1 MLKSNF
7 LKKLGLCVLSAA
19 LCASAFASCGKDG
32 DGDGDNGKKIDENTN
47 ISDVTSEKVADEAA
61 WKAAFDVTKFTNFS
75 MKTVS
80 KQTVAAKTLQNA
92 LTFLY
97 TGDKAYYSVTET
109 DENGKTQRNDVYL
122 AKANGDFSVYGMNYV
137 NGEKTF
143 EDAYDKNNSGEYDYM
158 MTGEAGTMMLTQLG
172 EVPFAEVSYSEEKKG
187 YIYSKDG
194 AEAVLKIAD
203 GLFAGYAMSGESGEG
218 ESKMS
223 MEMSA
228 IYYNIGS
235 TEITLPEKMTMP
247 VAEVAMTKADFYTE
261 VKKRET
267 ASIAAKKWGTV
278 NVRGTQTKKGVT
290 ANVYANNAPISHGL
304 GFSMVKLTV
313 SEGATGVSSTNVGVF
328 GYSVMLKNTTIFS
341 TEEFKKVGANLQAVW
356 VATVDGETA
365 SMKVTLNADGYL
377 TEYEMKSETATET
390 VEQKLTFSG
399 YAGEYTSGKKPGG
412 DSGKQPG
419 DSDKKTELTKNTN
432 FTTLKSEKVTAEGWK
447 QAFSNSNEAYRNF
460 TAIAYAKIGVN
471 NIYYVQRRAEKSGF
485 YGVAF
490 KTDFVT
496 DPKHDTYVYENKDG
510 EYMERTTSGDEA
522 YGRLR
527 DGMPIPMLYSCFCP
541 DFSEYFSLFTY
552 DETSNAYV
560 YEGDGIEA
568 NSYLWYGVGTKKYVK
583 AELKIVNGALACVN
597 TVDEDGRATKTSFFD
612 FGTTDVELPEIEK

>member
-19 LCASAFASCGKDG
+19 LCASAFAACGKDG

-47 ISDVTSEKVADEAA
+47 ISDVASEKVADETA

-97 TGDKAYYSVTET
+97 TGDKAYYSVTGT

-143 EDAYDKNNSGEYDYM
+143 EGAYDKNNSGEYNYM
-158 MTGEAGTMMLTQLG
+158 MTGETGTMMLTQLG

-228 IYYNIGS
+228 IYYNIGTTS
-235 TEITLPEKMTMP
+235 ITLPEKMTMP
-247 VAEVAMTKADFYTE
+247 AAEETMTKADFYAE
-261 VKKRET
+261 VKKRED

-278 NVRGTQTKKGVT
+278 NVSGTQTKNGVT
-290 ANVYANNAPISHGL
+290 ANVYANNAPISHGM

-313 SEGATGVSSTNVGVF
+313 SESETSVSSTNVGVF
-328 GYSVMLKNTTIFS
+328 GYSVMQKNTVTFS

-356 VATVDGETA
+356 VATEGGETA
-365 SMKVTLNADGYL
+365 SMKATLNADGYL
-377 TEYEMKSETATET
+377 TEYEMKSESATET

-399 YAGEYTSGKKPGG
+399 YAGEYNSGKKPGS

-419 DSDKKTELTKNTN
+419 DSDTPADKEITVSDFVKQIAQLQEKAGAYTKVSVYTSEEDYLNLDITDGEVVCGEGENALRLPIGVKKIEEMIKSME
-432 FTTLKSEKVTAEGWK
+432 TLKAKVSVKVSGE
-447 QAFSNSNEAYRNF
+447 FYYLRFEISNNTIITYTFGSDGYLREYKKSVGNEV
-460 TAIAYAKIGVN
+460 TMGAKLN
-471 NIYYVQRRAEKSGF
+471 YQK
-485 YGVAF
+485 
-490 KTDFVT
+490 
-496 DPKHDTYVYENKDG
+496 
-510 EYMERTTSGDEA
+510 
-522 YGRLR
+522 
-527 DGMPIPMLYSCFCP
+527 
-541 DFSEYFSLFTY
+541 
-552 DETSNAYV
+552 
-560 YEGDGIEA
+560 
-568 NSYLWYGVGTKKYVK
+568 
-583 AELKIVNGALACVN
+583 
-597 TVDEDGRATKTSFFD
+597 
-612 FGTTDVELPEIEK
+612 

>member
-47 ISDVTSEKVADEAA
+47 ISDVASEKVADETA

-80 KQTVAAKTLQNA
+80 KQTVAAKTSQNA

-143 EDAYDKNNSGEYDYM
+143 EGAYDKNNSGEYNYM

-247 VAEVAMTKADFYTE
+247 AAEETMTKADFYAE
-261 VKKRET
+261 VKKRED

-278 NVRGTQTKKGVT
+278 NVIGTQTKNGVT
-290 ANVYANNAPISHGL
+290 ANVYANNAPISHGM

-328 GYSVMLKNTTIFS
+328 GYSVMQNNTMNFS

-356 VATVDGETA
+356 IATVNGETS

-377 TEYEMKSETATET
+377 TEYEMKSESAAGTMA
-390 VEQKLTFSG
+390 QKLTFSG
-399 YAGEYTSGKKPGG
+399 YAGEYTSGKKPSE
-412 DSGKQPG
+412 DNTPVGK
-419 DSDKKTELTKNTN
+419 ELTVGEFVNKIAQLQEKTDAYTKVSVDTPEEIYYNLEITDGEAVCGEGENALHLPIATQKIEATIKSMQMLQAKTSIRVRSAGNSEVYDLTFMFSDNTIITYT
-432 FTTLKSEKVTAEGWK
+432 FRSDGYLKSCERSVGNEVTTVVK
-447 QAFSNSNEAYRNF
+447 
-460 TAIAYAKIGVN
+460 
-471 NIYYVQRRAEKSGF
+471 
-485 YGVAF
+485 
-490 KTDFVT
+490 
-496 DPKHDTYVYENKDG
+496 
-510 EYMERTTSGDEA
+510 
-522 YGRLR
+522 
-527 DGMPIPMLYSCFCP
+527 
-541 DFSEYFSLFTY
+541 LFNY
-552 DETSNAYV
+552 Q
-560 YEGDGIEA
+560 
-568 NSYLWYGVGTKKYVK
+568 K
-583 AELKIVNGALACVN
+583 
-597 TVDEDGRATKTSFFD
+597 
-612 FGTTDVELPEIEK
+612 

>member
-7 LKKLGLCVLSAA
+7 LTKLGLCVLSAA
-19 LCASAFASCGKDG
+19 LCASAFAACGKDG

-47 ISDVTSEKVADEAA
+47 ISDVASEKVADETA

-80 KQTVAAKTLQNA
+80 KQTVAAKTSQNA

-143 EDAYDKNNSGEYDYM
+143 EGAYDKNNSGEYNYM

-203 GLFAGYAMSGESGEG
+203 GLFAGYAMSGKSGEG

-228 IYYNIGS
+228 IYYNIGTTS
-235 TEITLPEKMTMP
+235 ITLPEKMTMP
-247 VAEVAMTKADFYTE
+247 AAEETMTKADFYAE
-261 VKKRET
+261 VKKREE

-278 NVRGTQTKKGVT
+278 NVSGTQTKNGVT
-290 ANVYANNAPISHGL
+290 ANVYANNVPISHGM

-313 SEGATGVSSTNVGVF
+313 SESETSESSTSVGVF
-328 GYSVMLKNTTIFS
+328 GYSVMQKNTVTFS

-356 VATVDGETA
+356 VATVGGETA
-365 SMKVTLNADGYL
+365 SMKATLNADGYL

-399 YAGEYTSGKKPGG
+399 YAGEYTSGKKPSE
-412 DSGKQPG
+412 DNTPVGK
-419 DSDKKTELTKNTN
+419 ELTVGEFVNKIAQLQEKTDAYTKVSVDTPEEIYYNLEITDGEAVCGEGETPLRLPIATQKIEATIKSMQMLQAKTSIRVRSAGNSEVYDLTFMFSDNTIITYT
-432 FTTLKSEKVTAEGWK
+432 FGSDGYLKSCERSVGNEVTTVVK
-447 QAFSNSNEAYRNF
+447 
-460 TAIAYAKIGVN
+460 
-471 NIYYVQRRAEKSGF
+471 
-485 YGVAF
+485 
-490 KTDFVT
+490 
-496 DPKHDTYVYENKDG
+496 
-510 EYMERTTSGDEA
+510 
-522 YGRLR
+522 
-527 DGMPIPMLYSCFCP
+527 
-541 DFSEYFSLFTY
+541 LFNY
-552 DETSNAYV
+552 
-560 YEGDGIEA
+560 
-568 NSYLWYGVGTKKYVK
+568 
-583 AELKIVNGALACVN
+583 
-597 TVDEDGRATKTSFFD
+597 
-612 FGTTDVELPEIEK
+612 

>member
-47 ISDVTSEKVADEAA
+47 IFDVASEKVADETA

-97 TGDKAYYSVTET
+97 TGDKAYYAVSEPK
-109 DENGKTQRNDVYL
+109 DEKIEKNEVYFSKTNDVWS
-122 AKANGDFSVYGMNYV
+122 AYGMVYS
-137 NGEKTF
+137 GSELTF
-143 EDAYDKNNSGEYDYM
+143 EGAYDVKNHPEYDM
-158 MTGEAGTMMLTQLG
+158 MTSGSVGTMMLTQLG

-247 VAEVAMTKADFYTE
+247 AAEETMTKADFYAE
-261 VKKRET
+261 VKKRED

-278 NVRGTQTKKGVT
+278 NVSGTQTKNGVT
-290 ANVYANNAPISHGL
+290 ANDVYANNAPISHGM

-313 SEGATGVSSTNVGVF
+313 SESETSVSSTNVGVF
-328 GYSVMLKNTTIFS
+328 GYSVMQKNTVTFS

-356 VATVDGETA
+356 VATEGGETD
-365 SMKVTLNADGYL
+365 SVKTTLNEDGYL

-399 YAGEYTSGKKPGG
+399 YAGEYNSGKKPGG
-412 DSGKQPG
+412 DSGNQPG
-419 DSDKKTELTKNTN
+419 DSDTPAEKEFTVSDFLDKIAQLQEKADAYTKVSVGTQEE
-432 FTTLKSEKVTAEGWK
+432 T
-447 QAFSNSNEAYRNF
+447 YRNLDI
-460 TAIAYAKIGVN
+460 TDGEAVCGEGENALHLPIGVKKIEEMIKSMEMLKAKVSVKVSSVGNREFYDLMFEVSN
-471 NIYYVQRRAEKSGF
+471 NTIITYIFGSDGYLCECKKS
-485 YGVAF
+485 
-490 KTDFVT
+490 
-496 DPKHDTYVYENKDG
+496 
-510 EYMERTTSGDEA
+510 
-522 YGRLR
+522 
-527 DGMPIPMLYSCFCP
+527 
-541 DFSEYFSLFTY
+541 
-552 DETSNAYV
+552 
-560 YEGDGIEA
+560 
-568 NSYLWYGVGTKKYVK
+568 
-583 AELKIVNGALACVN
+583 
-597 TVDEDGRATKTSFFD
+597 VDNE
-612 FGTTDVELPEIEK
+612 GTTVAKLFNYQK

>member
-80 KQTVAAKTLQNA
+80 KQTVAAKTSQNA

-143 EDAYDKNNSGEYDYM
+143 EGAYDKNNSGEYNYM

-203 GLFAGYAMSGESGEG
+203 GLFAGYAMSGKSGEG

-228 IYYNIGS
+228 IYYNIGTTS
-235 TEITLPEKMTMP
+235 ITLPEKMTMP
-247 VAEVAMTKADFYTE
+247 AAEETMTKADFYAE
-261 VKKRET
+261 VKKRED

-278 NVRGTQTKKGVT
+278 NVSGTQTKNGVT
-290 ANVYANNAPISHGL
+290 ANVYANNAPISHGM

-313 SEGATGVSSTNVGVF
+313 SESETSVSSTNVGVF
-328 GYSVMLKNTTIFS
+328 GYSVMQKNTATFS

-356 VATVDGETA
+356 VVTIDGETD
-365 SMKVTLNADGYL
+365 SMKATLNEAGYL

-399 YAGEYTSGKKPGG
+399 YAGEYNSGKKPGS

-419 DSDKKTELTKNTN
+419 DSDTPAGKELTV
-432 FTTLKSEKVTAEGWK
+432 SEFVNQIAQLQEKADAYMKVSVSTPEETYYNLDITDGEAVCGEGEN
-447 QAFSNSNEAYRNF
+447 ALRLP
-460 TAIAYAKIGVN
+460 IGVKK
-471 NIYYVQRRAEKSGF
+471 IEEMIKSMEMLQAKTSIWVRSAGNREF
-485 YGVAF
+485 YDLTFTFSDNTFITYTFGSDGYLFECKKSVGNEVTMVA
-490 KTDFVT
+490 KL
-496 DPKHDTYVYENKDG
+496 DTYQK
-510 EYMERTTSGDEA
+510 
-522 YGRLR
+522 
-527 DGMPIPMLYSCFCP
+527 
-541 DFSEYFSLFTY
+541 
-552 DETSNAYV
+552 
-560 YEGDGIEA
+560 
-568 NSYLWYGVGTKKYVK
+568 
-583 AELKIVNGALACVN
+583 
-597 TVDEDGRATKTSFFD
+597 
-612 FGTTDVELPEIEK
+612 

>member
-47 ISDVTSEKVADEAA
+47 ISDVASEKVADEAA

-97 TGDKAYYSVTET
+97 TGDKAYYAVSEPK
-109 DENGKTQRNDVYL
+109 DEKIEKNEVYFSKTNDVWS
-122 AKANGDFSVYGMNYV
+122 AYGMVYSG
-137 NGEKTF
+137 GELTF
-143 EDAYDKNNSGEYDYM
+143 EGAYDVKNHPEYDM
-158 MTGEAGTMMLTQLG
+158 MTSGSVGTMMLTQISS
-172 EVPFAEVSYSEEKKG
+172 EATFDKVTYSEEKKG

-247 VAEVAMTKADFYTE
+247 AAEETMTKADFYAE
-261 VKKRET
+261 VKKRED

-278 NVRGTQTKKGVT
+278 NVIGTQTKNGVT
-290 ANVYANNAPISHGL
+290 VNVYANNLPISHGM

-328 GYSVMLKNTTIFS
+328 GYSVMQNNTMNFS

-356 VATVDGETA
+356 IATVNGETS

-377 TEYEMKSETATET
+377 TEYEMKSESAAGTMA
-390 VEQKLTFSG
+390 QKLTFSG
-399 YAGEYTSGKKPGG
+399 YAGEYTSGKKPSE
-412 DSGKQPG
+412 DNTPVGK
-419 DSDKKTELTKNTN
+419 ELTVGEFVNKIAQLQEKTDAYTKVSVDTPEEIYYNLEITDGEAVCGEGENALHLPIATQKIEATIKSMQMLQAKTSIRVRSAGNSEVYDLTFMFSDNTIITYT
-432 FTTLKSEKVTAEGWK
+432 FRSDGYLKSCERSVGNEVTTVVK
-447 QAFSNSNEAYRNF
+447 
-460 TAIAYAKIGVN
+460 
-471 NIYYVQRRAEKSGF
+471 
-485 YGVAF
+485 
-490 KTDFVT
+490 
-496 DPKHDTYVYENKDG
+496 
-510 EYMERTTSGDEA
+510 
-522 YGRLR
+522 
-527 DGMPIPMLYSCFCP
+527 
-541 DFSEYFSLFTY
+541 LFNY
-552 DETSNAYV
+552 Q
-560 YEGDGIEA
+560 
-568 NSYLWYGVGTKKYVK
+568 K
-583 AELKIVNGALACVN
+583 
-597 TVDEDGRATKTSFFD
+597 
-612 FGTTDVELPEIEK
+612 

>member
-19 LCASAFASCGKDG
+19 LCASAFAACGKDG

-47 ISDVTSEKVADEAA
+47 ISDVVSEKVADEAA

-75 MKTVS
+75 TKTVA
-80 KQTVAAKTLQNA
+80 KQTIAAKTSQNA
-92 LTFLY
+92 LTFLF
-97 TGDKAYYSVTET
+97 TGDKAYYSVSETNTE
-109 DENGKTQRNDVYL
+109 GKTQRNDVYL

-143 EDAYDKNNSGEYDYM
+143 EGAYDKNNSGEYDYM
-158 MTGEAGTMMLTQLG
+158 MTGKAGTMMLTQLG

-247 VAEVAMTKADFYTE
+247 AAEETMTKADFYAE
-261 VKKRET
+261 VKKRED

-278 NVRGTQTKKGVT
+278 NVIGTQTKNGVT
-290 ANVYANNAPISHGL
+290 ANVYANNAPISHGM

-328 GYSVMLKNTTIFS
+328 GYSVMQNNTMNFS

-356 VATVDGETA
+356 IATVNGETS

-377 TEYEMKSETATET
+377 TEYEMKSESAAGTMA
-390 VEQKLTFSG
+390 QKLTFSG
-399 YAGEYTSGKKPGG
+399 YAGEYTSGKKPSE
-412 DSGKQPG
+412 DNTPVGK
-419 DSDKKTELTKNTN
+419 ELTVGEFVNKIAQLQEKTDAYTKVSVDTPEEIYYNLEITDGEAVCGEGENALHLPIATQKIEATIKSMQMLQAKTSIRVRSAGNSEVYDLTFMFSDNTIITYT
-432 FTTLKSEKVTAEGWK
+432 FRSDGYLKSCERSVGNEVTTVVK
-447 QAFSNSNEAYRNF
+447 
-460 TAIAYAKIGVN
+460 
-471 NIYYVQRRAEKSGF
+471 
-485 YGVAF
+485 
-490 KTDFVT
+490 
-496 DPKHDTYVYENKDG
+496 
-510 EYMERTTSGDEA
+510 
-522 YGRLR
+522 
-527 DGMPIPMLYSCFCP
+527 
-541 DFSEYFSLFTY
+541 LFNY
-552 DETSNAYV
+552 Q
-560 YEGDGIEA
+560 
-568 NSYLWYGVGTKKYVK
+568 K
-583 AELKIVNGALACVN
+583 
-597 TVDEDGRATKTSFFD
+597 
-612 FGTTDVELPEIEK
+612 

>member
-1 MLKSNF
+1 MLKSNY
-7 LKKLGLCVLSAA
+7 LKKLGVCVLSAA
-19 LCASAFASCGKDG
+19 LCASAFAACGKDG
-32 DGDGDNGKKIDENTN
+32 DGDGDDGKKIDENTN
-47 ISDVTSEKVADEAA
+47 ISDVASEKVADETA

-80 KQTVAAKTLQNA
+80 KQTVAAKTSQNA

-143 EDAYDKNNSGEYDYM
+143 EGAYDKNNSGEYNYM

-203 GLFAGYAMSGESGEG
+203 GLFAGYAMSGKSGEG

-247 VAEVAMTKADFYTE
+247 AAEETMTKADFYAE
-261 VKKRET
+261 VKKRED

-278 NVRGTQTKKGVT
+278 NVSGTQTKNGVT
-290 ANVYANNAPISHGL
+290 ANVYANNAPISHGM

-313 SEGATGVSSTNVGVF
+313 SESETSVSSTNVGVF
-328 GYSVMLKNTTIFS
+328 GYSVMQKNTVTFS

-356 VATVDGETA
+356 VATEGGETA
-365 SMKVTLNADGYL
+365 SMKATLNEDGYL

-399 YAGEYTSGKKPGG
+399 YAGEYNSGKKPGG
-412 DSGKQPG
+412 DSGNQPG
-419 DSDKKTELTKNTN
+419 DSDTPAEKEFTVSDFLDKIAQLQEKADAYTKVSVGTQEETYDNLDITDG
-432 FTTLKSEKVTAEGWK
+432 EAVCGEGEN
-447 QAFSNSNEAYRNF
+447 ALHLP
-460 TAIAYAKIGVN
+460 IGVKK
-471 NIYYVQRRAEKSGF
+471 IEEMIKS
-485 YGVAF
+485 
-490 KTDFVT
+490 
-496 DPKHDTYVYENKDG
+496 
-510 EYMERTTSGDEA
+510 MEILQA
-522 YGRLR
+522 
-527 DGMPIPMLYSCFCP
+527 
-541 DFSEYFSLFTY
+541 
-552 DETSNAYV
+552 
-560 YEGDGIEA
+560 
-568 NSYLWYGVGTKKYVK
+568 
-583 AELKIVNGALACVN
+583 
-597 TVDEDGRATKTSFFD
+597 KTSIWVRSAGNREFYDLTFTFSD
-612 FGTTDVELPEIEK
+612 NTFITYTFGSNGYLFECKKSVGNEVTMVAKLFNYQK

>member
-7 LKKLGLCVLSAA
+7 LKKFGLCVLSAA
-19 LCASAFASCGKDG
+19 LCASAFAACGKDG

-47 ISDVTSEKVADEAA
+47 ISDVASEKVADETA

-75 MKTVS
+75 TKTVA
-80 KQTVAAKTLQNA
+80 KQTIAAKTSQNA

-143 EDAYDKNNSGEYDYM
+143 EGAYDKNNSGEYNYM
-158 MTGEAGTMMLTQLG
+158 MTGETGTMMLTQLG

-203 GLFAGYAMSGESGEG
+203 GLFAGYAMSGKSGEG

-247 VAEVAMTKADFYTE
+247 AAEETMTKADFYAE
-261 VKKRET
+261 VKKRED

-278 NVRGTQTKKGVT
+278 NVSGTQTKNGVT
-290 ANVYANNAPISHGL
+290 ANVYANNAPISHGM

-356 VATVDGETA
+356 VATVDDETS

-377 TEYEMKSETATET
+377 TEYEMKSESTAGT

-399 YAGEYTSGKKPGG
+399 YAGEYTSGKKPSE
-412 DSGKQPG
+412 DNTPVGK
-419 DSDKKTELTKNTN
+419 ELTVGEFVNKIAQ
-432 FTTLKSEKVTAEGWK
+432 LQEKTDAYTKVSVGTQE
-447 QAFSNSNEAYRNF
+447 ETYRNLDI
-460 TAIAYAKIGVN
+460 TDGEAVCGEGENALHLPIGVKK
-471 NIYYVQRRAEKSGF
+471 IEEMIKSMEMLKAKVSVKVRSVGNREF
-485 YGVAF
+485 YDLTITFSDNTFITYTFGSDGYLFECARSVGNEVTMVA
-490 KTDFVT
+490 K
-496 DPKHDTYVYENKDG
+496 
-510 EYMERTTSGDEA
+510 
-522 YGRLR
+522 
-527 DGMPIPMLYSCFCP
+527 
-541 DFSEYFSLFTY
+541 LFNY
-552 DETSNAYV
+552 Q
-560 YEGDGIEA
+560 
-568 NSYLWYGVGTKKYVK
+568 K
-583 AELKIVNGALACVN
+583 
-597 TVDEDGRATKTSFFD
+597 
-612 FGTTDVELPEIEK
+612 

>member
-19 LCASAFASCGKDG
+19 LCTSAFASCGKDGDG

-97 TGDKAYYSVTET
+97 TGDKAYYAVSEPK
-109 DENGKTQRNDVYL
+109 DEKIEKNEVYFSKTNDVWS
-122 AKANGDFSVYGMNYV
+122 AYGMVYS
-137 NGEKTF
+137 GSELTF
-143 EDAYDKNNSGEYDYM
+143 EGAYDVKNHPEYDM
-158 MTGEAGTMMLTQLG
+158 MTSGSVGTMMLTQLG

-203 GLFAGYAMSGESGEG
+203 GLFAGYTASGESGEG

-228 IYYNIGS
+228 IYYNIGTTS
-235 TEITLPEKMTMP
+235 ITLPEKMTMP
-247 VAEVAMTKADFYTE
+247 AAEETMTKADFYAE
-261 VKKRET
+261 VKKREE

-278 NVRGTQTKKGVT
+278 NVSGTQTKNGVT
-290 ANVYANNAPISHGL
+290 ANVSASNLPISHGL

-313 SEGATGVSSTNVGVF
+313 SESETSVSSTNVGVF
-328 GYSVMLKNTTIFS
+328 GYSVMQKNTETFS

-356 VATVDGETA
+356 VVTIDGETD
-365 SMKVTLNADGYL
+365 SMKATLNEDGYL

-399 YAGEYTSGKKPGG
+399 YAGEYNSGKKPGS

-419 DSDKKTELTKNTN
+419 DSDTPAGKKLTV
-432 FTTLKSEKVTAEGWK
+432 SEFLNKIAQLQEKADAYTKVSVSTPEETYDNLDITDGEVVCGEGEN
-447 QAFSNSNEAYRNF
+447 ALHLP
-460 TAIAYAKIGVN
+460 IGVKK
-471 NIYYVQRRAEKSGF
+471 IEEMIKSMEMLKAKTSIWVRSAGNREF
-485 YGVAF
+485 YDLTFTFSDNTFITYTFGSNGYLFECARSVGNEVTMVA
-490 KTDFVT
+490 KL
-496 DPKHDTYVYENKDG
+496 DTYQK
-510 EYMERTTSGDEA
+510 
-522 YGRLR
+522 
-527 DGMPIPMLYSCFCP
+527 
-541 DFSEYFSLFTY
+541 
-552 DETSNAYV
+552 
-560 YEGDGIEA
+560 
-568 NSYLWYGVGTKKYVK
+568 
-583 AELKIVNGALACVN
+583 
-597 TVDEDGRATKTSFFD
+597 
-612 FGTTDVELPEIEK
+612 

>member
-7 LKKLGLCVLSAA
+7 LKKLGLCVLSAT

-47 ISDVTSEKVADEAA
+47 ISDVVSEKVADEAA

-80 KQTVAAKTLQNA
+80 KQTVAAKTSQNA

-97 TGDKAYYSVTET
+97 TGDKAYYSVTGT

-143 EDAYDKNNSGEYDYM
+143 EGAYDKNNSGEYNYM
-158 MTGEAGTMMLTQLG
+158 MTGETGTMMLTQLG

-228 IYYNIGS
+228 IYYNIGTTS
-235 TEITLPEKMTMP
+235 ITLPEKMTMP
-247 VAEVAMTKADFYTE
+247 AAEETMTKADFYAE
-261 VKKRET
+261 VKKRED

-278 NVRGTQTKKGVT
+278 NVSGTQTKNGVT
-290 ANVYANNAPISHGL
+290 ANVYANNAPISHGM

-313 SEGATGVSSTNVGVF
+313 SESETSVSSTNVGVF
-328 GYSVMLKNTTIFS
+328 GYSVMQKNTVTFS

-356 VATVDGETA
+356 VATEGGETA
-365 SMKVTLNADGYL
+365 SMKATLNADGYL

-399 YAGEYTSGKKPGG
+399 YAGEYNSGKKPGS

-419 DSDKKTELTKNTN
+419 DSDTPAGKEITVSEFVKLIAQLQKEASAYTKVSVYTSEEDYHNLDITDGEVVCGEGENALRLPIGVKKIEEMIQSME
-432 FTTLKSEKVTAEGWK
+432 TLKAKVSVKVRSVGNSEWYDLMFEISNNTIITYTFRSDGYLREYKKSVGNEVTMG
-447 QAFSNSNEAYRNF
+447 
-460 TAIAYAKIGVN
+460 AKLN
-471 NIYYVQRRAEKSGF
+471 YQK
-485 YGVAF
+485 
-490 KTDFVT
+490 
-496 DPKHDTYVYENKDG
+496 
-510 EYMERTTSGDEA
+510 
-522 YGRLR
+522 
-527 DGMPIPMLYSCFCP
+527 
-541 DFSEYFSLFTY
+541 
-552 DETSNAYV
+552 
-560 YEGDGIEA
+560 
-568 NSYLWYGVGTKKYVK
+568 
-583 AELKIVNGALACVN
+583 
-597 TVDEDGRATKTSFFD
+597 
-612 FGTTDVELPEIEK
+612 

>member
-47 ISDVTSEKVADEAA
+47 ISDVTSEKVADETA

-80 KQTVAAKTLQNA
+80 KQTVAAKTSQNA

-143 EDAYDKNNSGEYDYM
+143 EGAYDKNNSGEYNYM
-158 MTGEAGTMMLTQLG
+158 MTGETGTMMLTQLG

-203 GLFAGYAMSGESGEG
+203 GLFAGYAMSGKSGEG

-228 IYYNIGS
+228 IYYNIGTTS
-235 TEITLPEKMTMP
+235 ITLPEKMTMP
-247 VAEVAMTKADFYTE
+247 AAEETMTKADFYAE
-261 VKKRET
+261 VKKRED

-278 NVRGTQTKKGVT
+278 NVSGTQTKNGVT
-290 ANVYANNAPISHGL
+290 ANVSASNLPISHGM

-313 SEGATGVSSTNVGVF
+313 AESETSVSSTNVGVF
-328 GYSVMLKNTTIFS
+328 GYSVMQKNTVTFS

-356 VATVDGETA
+356 VATEGGETA
-365 SMKVTLNADGYL
+365 SVKATLNADGYL
-377 TEYEMKSETATET
+377 TEYEMKSESATET

-399 YAGEYTSGKKPGG
+399 YAGEYNSGKKPGS
-412 DSGKQPG
+412 DSGNQPG

-496 DPKHDTYVYENKDG
+496 DPKYDTYVYENKDG

>member
-47 ISDVTSEKVADEAA
+47 ISDVASEKVADEAA

-80 KQTVAAKTLQNA
+80 KQTVAAKTSQNA

-143 EDAYDKNNSGEYDYM
+143 EGAYDKNNSGEYNYM
-158 MTGEAGTMMLTQLG
+158 MTGSVGTMMLTQLG

-203 GLFAGYAMSGESGEG
+203 GLFAGYAMSGKSGEG

-228 IYYNIGS
+228 IYYNIGTTS
-235 TEITLPEKMTMP
+235 ITLPEKMTMP
-247 VAEVAMTKADFYTE
+247 AAEETMTKADFYAE
-261 VKKRET
+261 VKKRED

-278 NVRGTQTKKGVT
+278 NVSGTQTKNGVT
-290 ANVYANNAPISHGL
+290 ANVYANNAPISHGM

-313 SEGATGVSSTNVGVF
+313 SESETSVSSTNVGVF
-328 GYSVMLKNTTIFS
+328 GYSVMQKNTMNFS
-341 TEEFKKVGANLQAVW
+341 TEQFKKVGANLQAVW
-356 VATVDGETA
+356 IATVNGETS

-377 TEYEMKSETATET
+377 TEYEMKSESTAGT

-399 YAGEYTSGKKPGG
+399 YAGEYTSGKKPSE
-412 DSGKQPG
+412 DNTPVGK
-419 DSDKKTELTKNTN
+419 ELTVGEFVNKIAQ
-432 FTTLKSEKVTAEGWK
+432 LQEKTDAYTKVSVDTPEEIYYNLEITDGEAVCGEG
-447 QAFSNSNEAYRNF
+447 ETPLRLP
-460 TAIAYAKIGVN
+460 IGVKK
-471 NIYYVQRRAEKSGF
+471 IEEMIKSMEMLKAKVSVKVRSVGNREF
-485 YGVAF
+485 YDLTF
-490 KTDFVT
+490 TFSDNTFI
-496 DPKHDTYVYENKDG
+496 TYTFGSNGY
-510 EYMERTTSGDEA
+510 
-522 YGRLR
+522 
-527 DGMPIPMLYSCFCP
+527 
-541 DFSEYFSLFTY
+541 LF
-552 DETSNAYV
+552 EC
-560 YEGDGIEA
+560 
-568 NSYLWYGVGTKKYVK
+568 KKS
-583 AELKIVNGALACVN
+583 
-597 TVDEDGRATKTSFFD
+597 VDNE
-612 FGTTDVELPEIEK
+612 GTTVAKLFNYQK

>member
-47 ISDVTSEKVADEAA
+47 ISDVTSEKVADETA

-80 KQTVAAKTLQNA
+80 KQTVAAKTSQNA

-97 TGDKAYYSVTET
+97 TGDKAYYSVTGT

-143 EDAYDKNNSGEYDYM
+143 EGAYDKNNSGEYNYM

-203 GLFAGYAMSGESGEG
+203 GLFAGYAMSGKSGEG

-228 IYYNIGS
+228 IYYNIGTTS
-235 TEITLPEKMTMP
+235 ITLPEKMTMP
-247 VAEVAMTKADFYTE
+247 AAEETMTKADFYAE
-261 VKKRET
+261 VKKRED

-278 NVRGTQTKKGVT
+278 NVSGTQTKNGVT
-290 ANVYANNAPISHGL
+290 ANVYANNAPISHGM

-313 SEGATGVSSTNVGVF
+313 SESETSVSSTNVGVF
-328 GYSVMLKNTTIFS
+328 GYSVMQKNTVTFS

-356 VATVDGETA
+356 VATEGGETDSVKA
-365 SMKVTLNADGYL
+365 TLNEDGYL

-390 VEQKLTFSG
+390 IEQKLTFSG
-399 YAGEYTSGKKPGG
+399 YAGEYNSGKKPGG
-412 DSGKQPG
+412 DSGNQPG
-419 DSDKKTELTKNTN
+419 DSDTPAEKEFTVSDFLDKIAQLQEKADAYTKVSVGTQEETYDNLDITDG
-432 FTTLKSEKVTAEGWK
+432 EAVCGEGEN
-447 QAFSNSNEAYRNF
+447 ALHLP
-460 TAIAYAKIGVN
+460 IGVKK
-471 NIYYVQRRAEKSGF
+471 IEEMIKS
-485 YGVAF
+485 
-490 KTDFVT
+490 
-496 DPKHDTYVYENKDG
+496 
-510 EYMERTTSGDEA
+510 MEILQA
-522 YGRLR
+522 
-527 DGMPIPMLYSCFCP
+527 
-541 DFSEYFSLFTY
+541 
-552 DETSNAYV
+552 
-560 YEGDGIEA
+560 
-568 NSYLWYGVGTKKYVK
+568 
-583 AELKIVNGALACVN
+583 
-597 TVDEDGRATKTSFFD
+597 KTSIWVRSAGNREFYDLTFTFSD
-612 FGTTDVELPEIEK
+612 NTFITYTFGSNGYLFECKKSVGNEVTMVAKLFNYQK

>member
-19 LCASAFASCGKDG
+19 LCASAFAACGKDG
-32 DGDGDNGKKIDENTN
+32 DGDGNNGKKIDENTN
-47 ISDVTSEKVADEAA
+47 ISDVASEKVADETA

-80 KQTVAAKTLQNA
+80 KQTVAAKTSQNA

-97 TGDKAYYSVTET
+97 TGDKAYYAVSEPK
-109 DENGKTQRNDVYL
+109 DEKIEKNEVYFSKTNDVWS
-122 AKANGDFSVYGMNYV
+122 AYGMVYSG
-137 NGEKTF
+137 GELTF
-143 EDAYDKNNSGEYDYM
+143 EGAYDVKNHPEYDM
-158 MTGEAGTMMLTQLG
+158 MTSGSVGTMMLTQLG

-247 VAEVAMTKADFYTE
+247 AAEETMTKADFYAE
-261 VKKRET
+261 VKKRED

-278 NVRGTQTKKGVT
+278 NVSGTQTKNGVT
-290 ANVYANNAPISHGL
+290 ANVYANNAPISHGM

-313 SEGATGVSSTNVGVF
+313 VESETSVSSTNVGVF
-328 GYSVMLKNTTIFS
+328 GYSVMQNNTMNFS

-356 VATVDGETA
+356 VATIDGETA
-365 SMKVTLNADGYL
+365 SMKATLNADGYL
-377 TEYEMKSETATET
+377 TEYEMKSESATET

-399 YAGEYTSGKKPGG
+399 YAGEYNSGKKPGES
-412 DSGKQPG
+412 DTPVGK
-419 DSDKKTELTKNTN
+419 ELTVGEFVNKIAQ
-432 FTTLKSEKVTAEGWK
+432 LQEKTDAYTKVSVDTPEEIYYNLEITDGEAVCGEGEN
-447 QAFSNSNEAYRNF
+447 ALHLP
-460 TAIAYAKIGVN
+460 IGVKKIEEMIKSMEMLKAKVSVKVRSVGNSEFYDLMFEVLN
-471 NIYYVQRRAEKSGF
+471 NTIITYTFGSNGYLCECKKSVGNEVTM
-485 YGVAF
+485 VA
-490 KTDFVT
+490 K
-496 DPKHDTYVYENKDG
+496 
-510 EYMERTTSGDEA
+510 
-522 YGRLR
+522 
-527 DGMPIPMLYSCFCP
+527 
-541 DFSEYFSLFTY
+541 LFNY
-552 DETSNAYV
+552 Q
-560 YEGDGIEA
+560 
-568 NSYLWYGVGTKKYVK
+568 K
-583 AELKIVNGALACVN
+583 
-597 TVDEDGRATKTSFFD
+597 
-612 FGTTDVELPEIEK
+612 

>member
-47 ISDVTSEKVADEAA
+47 ISDVASEKVADEAA

-80 KQTVAAKTLQNA
+80 KQTVAAKTLQNT

-143 EDAYDKNNSGEYDYM
+143 EGAYDKNNSGEYSYM
-158 MTGEAGTMMLTQLG
+158 MTGETGTMMLTQLG

-203 GLFAGYAMSGESGEG
+203 GLFAGYAMSGKSGEG

-247 VAEVAMTKADFYTE
+247 AAEETMTKADFYAE
-261 VKKRET
+261 VKKRED

-278 NVRGTQTKKGVT
+278 NVSGTQTKNGVT

-304 GFSMVKLTV
+304 GFSMVQLTV
-313 SEGATGVSSTNVGVF
+313 VESETSVSSTSVGVF
-328 GYSVMLKNTTIFS
+328 GYSVMLKNTTTFS
-341 TEEFKKVGANLQAVW
+341 TEEFKKIGANLQAVW
-356 VATVDGETA
+356 VATEGGETA
-365 SMKVTLNADGYL
+365 SMKATLNADGYL
-377 TEYEMKSETATET
+377 TEYEMKSETPTET

-399 YAGEYTSGKKPGG
+399 YAGEYNSGKKPGG
-412 DSGKQPG
+412 DSGNQPG

-471 NIYYVQRRAEKSGF
+471 NIYYVQRRAEKSSF